1 MTFLEQLQAH
11 KGGLVQ
17 LKTELYCYAQ
27 GRYDGNPGRVCL
39 ILDVAAYAAYNA
51 HSYAATATA
60 AATVAR
66 AHSYAASASASC
78 AAYSAASYAAYAR
91 AYACGAARAY
101 LLIDG
106 GPQWIWIAETDAE
119 LL

>member
-17 LKTELYCYAQ
+17 LKTELYWYAQ

-39 ILDVAAYAAYNA
+39 ILDAASDDAAQ
-51 HSYAATATA
+51 AAGA
-60 AATVAR
+60 AAVGYRSAGSDGVAR
-66 AHSYAASASASC
+66 ATIAAAF
-78 AAYSAASYAAYAR
+78 
-91 AYACGAARAY
+91 

-106 GPQWIWIAETDAE
+106 RPQWIWIVEKDVE

>member
-1 MTFLEQLQAH
+1 MTFLEQLQAN

-17 LKTELYCYAQ
+17 LKTELYWYAQ

-39 ILDVAAYAAYNA
+39 ILDAAANILPADA
-51 HSYAATATA
+51 GTTAATARS
-60 AATVAR
+60 V
-66 AHSYAASASASC
+66 
-78 AAYSAASYAAYAR
+78 
-91 AYACGAARAY
+91 AARAY

-106 GPQWIWIAETDAE
+106 GPRWIWIVDEDVE

>member
-17 LKTELYCYAQ
+17 LKTELYWYEQ

-39 ILDVAAYAAYNA
+39 ILDAAVAAD
-51 HSYAATATA
+51 AAT
-60 AATVAR
+60 TVAV
-66 AHSYAASASASC
+66 AVTVTGAVAADA
-78 AAYSAASYAAYAR
+78 
-91 AYACGAARAY
+91 GF

-106 GPQWIWIAETDAE
+106 RPQWIWIVEKDVE